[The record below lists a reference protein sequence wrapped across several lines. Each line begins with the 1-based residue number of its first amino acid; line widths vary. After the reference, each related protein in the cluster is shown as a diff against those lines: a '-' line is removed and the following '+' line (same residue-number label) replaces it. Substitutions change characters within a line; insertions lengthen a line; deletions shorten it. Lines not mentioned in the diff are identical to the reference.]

1 MNIAY
6 QHGSSEGLADLI
18 LIHKALITLPEG
30 QQANCSNAHAIKEP
44 VPHFSGN
51 KRGKH
56 QAMGCN
62 LLSEKWL

>member
-6 QHGSSEGLADLI
+6 QHGSSEGLTDLI

-44 VPHFSGN
+44 VPRFPGN
-51 KRGKH
+51 MGGKQ
-56 QAMGCN
+56 QAMSCN
-62 LLSEKWL
+62 LLPEKWL